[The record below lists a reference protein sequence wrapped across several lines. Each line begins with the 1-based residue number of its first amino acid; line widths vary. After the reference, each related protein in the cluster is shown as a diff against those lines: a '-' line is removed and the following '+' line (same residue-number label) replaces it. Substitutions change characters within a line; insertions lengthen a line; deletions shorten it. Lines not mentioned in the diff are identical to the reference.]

1 MTVLIL
7 LNILLMIF
15 FALLGL
21 SGSGGQNWFNK
32 RSLEM
37 EAIQDSTSGPS
48 AEETPKNIQPL
59 LEEKGINLNNPKNDV
74 IYL

>member
-7 LNILLMIF
+7 LNIILMIF

-21 SGSGGQNWFNK
+21 SGNRGQWLTI
-32 RSLEM
+32 RVLETQ
-37 EAIQDSTSGPS
+37 AIQDPSTRGPLV
-48 AEETPKNIQPL
+48 EQILNNVQPL
-59 LEEKGINLNNPKNDV
+59 LEQENDPEQRSNV

>member
-7 LNILLMIF
+7 LNVFLMIF

-21 SGSGGQNWFNK
+21 SGNGGQNWFNK

-37 EAIQDSTSGPS
+37 QAIRDPTKGPS
-48 AEETPKNIQPL
+48 AEETPSNPQPL
-59 LEEKGINLNNPKNDV
+59 LSKIEST
-74 IYL
+74 